1 MRVLVI
7 GSGGREHA
15 LCWAIAGSPLL
26 AKLWCAPGNP
36 GIAAAAECVPIDA
49 LDFAALVAF
58 AQDNEIDLVVP
69 GPEAPL
75 VAGIADAMEAASI
88 PCIGP
93 SRAAARLEGSKAY
106 TKELCDAAGIP
117 TAQWE
122 RFDDAEAARGF
133 VRRRGAP
140 IVVKADGL
148 AAGKG
153 VVVAATEAEAL
164 AAIDAMMQARA
175 FGEAGAAV
183 VIEECLVGEEVSLFA
198 LCDGETALPL
208 GAAQDHKRVGEGETG
223 PNTGG
228 MGAYSPTPSFSPALQ
243 QAAMDRIIRP
253 ALAEMARRG
262 TPFRGILY
270 AGLMLTDDGMK
281 LIEFNVRFGDPECQA
296 LVLRMKSDLLFALH
310 AACHGG
316 LANFEFQWHDTAS
329 IAVVMAARGYPEAPE
344 RGSEIRGL
352 DRAAAVPG
360 VQIFH
365 AGTTLSRGRLLATGG
380 RVLTVCAGGD
390 DQRAAY
396 AAIDRIDWPEGF
408 CRRDIGWRAK
418 FRRAGAP
425 RSAAP
430 APPAPPAPHA
440 AGSRRGGCR
449 ETLLVPQLGQHAL

>member
-15 LCWAIAGSPLL
+15 LCWAIAASPLL
-26 AKLWCAPGNP
+26 TKLWCAPGNP
-36 GIAAAAECVPIDA
+36 GIAQVAECVAIGA
-49 LDFAALVAF
+49 LDFPALIAF

-93 SRAAARLEGSKAY
+93 SQAAARLEGSKAF
-106 TKELCDAAGIP
+106 TKDLCDAAGIP

-122 RFDDAEAARGF
+122 SFDDVEAAREF

-140 IVVKADGL
+140 VVVKADGL

-153 VVVAATEAEAL
+153 VVVAATDDEAL
-164 AAIDAMMQARA
+164 AAIDAMMQDRA
-175 FGEAGAAV
+175 FGEAGASV
-183 VIEECLVGEEVSLFA
+183 VIEECLTGEEVSLFA
-198 LCDGETALPL
+198 LCDGATALPL

-228 MGAYSPTPSFSPALQ
+228 MGAYSPTPSFPPALQ
-243 QAAMDRIIRP
+243 QAAMDGIVRP

-270 AGLMLTDDGMK
+270 AGLMLTAEGVK

-296 LVLRMKSDLLFALH
+296 LLPRLMSDLLPALQ
-310 AACHGG
+310 AAYDGE
-316 LANFEFQWHDTAS
+316 LKNFDLRWNDTAS

-344 RGSEIRGL
+344 RGSAIRGL
-352 DRAAAVPG
+352 DRAAALPG
-360 VQIFH
+360 VQVFH
-365 AGTTLSRGRLLATGG
+365 AGTEADTAGHIRAAGG
-380 RVLTVCAGGD
+380 RVLDVCATGAD
-390 DQRAAY
+390 LRAARD
-396 AAIDRIDWPEGF
+396 AAYNAIRQIDWPEGF
-408 CRRDIGWRAK
+408 FRADIGWRALD
-418 FRRAGAP
+418 R
-425 RSAAP
+425 
-430 APPAPPAPHA
+430 
-440 AGSRRGGCR
+440 
-449 ETLLVPQLGQHAL
+449 